1 MNGIVLWQWLT
12 VGRRRVLYAC
22 GAAIL
27 LFVIGN
33 LLRPGFASL
42 DSIEAVL
49 VVASFV
55 GLVAAGQTF
64 VILIGGI
71 DLSVPWILNAAAILF
86 VTSSLGENIRTPYAL
101 LLTLGMGALAGMVNG
116 LGIAVLG
123 VPAVVMTLA
132 MNGIMQGLTL
142 GLSSGL
148 TCDAC
153 ASYAPPLIQQAVHD
167 RLLGVPMALYLW
179 LAVIL
184 LVSFV
189 LSFTVFGRTTY
200 AVGTNPRASYLAG
213 LNVSAITITLY
224 SLSGLFSALAGIML
238 VGFGGQASLG
248 MGDPYLFQRGSRY
261 RRRVYPWWSRQLCR
275 RGRGCRDA
283 GDAGQRAADDEYAGI
298 WQEHHLRGDYPAAAA
313 LWARRGWKLAPLNRL
328 AICQEWQ
335 STHKSRRPARDSG
348 AAVASIICESLSN

>member
-1 MNGIVLWQWLT
+1 MSGIVLWQWLT

-22 GAAIL
+22 AAAIL

-86 VTSSLGENIRTPYAL
+86 VTSSLGENIRAPYAL

-116 LGIAVLG
+116 LGIAVLR

-189 LSFTVFGRTTY
+189 LSFTVFGRATY

-224 SLSGLFSALAGIML
+224 SLSGLFSASAGIML

-248 MGDPYLFQRGSRY
+248 MGDPYLFQSIAAVVIGG
-261 RRRVYPWWSRQLCR
+261 VYILG
-275 RGRGCRDA
+275 GRGNYV
-283 GDAGQRAADDEYAGI
+283 G
-298 WQEHHLRGDYPAAAA
+298 AAA
-313 LWARRGWKLAPLNRL
+313 
-328 AICQEWQ
+328 
-335 STHKSRRPARDSG
+335 G
-348 AAVASIICESLSN
+348 AVTLVTLVSVLLTMNMPEYGRSITYGVIILLLLLLYGREEAGS

>member
-1 MNGIVLWQWLT
+1 MRAMAVGQWLT
-12 VGRRRVLYAC
+12 VGWRRVLYAC

-33 LLRPGFASL
+33 LLRPGFAGLGSV
-42 DSIEAVL
+42 EAVL

-64 VILIGGI
+64 VVLIGGI
-71 DLSVPWILNAAAILF
+71 DLSVPWILNGAAILL
-86 VTSSLGENIRTPYAL
+86 VTSSLGENVRAPYAL

-116 LGIAVLG
+116 LGIALLG

-132 MNGIMQGLTL
+132 MDGIMQGLTL
-142 GLSSGL
+142 GLSGGL

-153 ASYAPPLIQQAVHD
+153 ASYAPPMIQRAVHD
-167 RLLGVPMALYLW
+167 SLLGIPTALYLW

-184 LVSFV
+184 LVTFV

-213 LNVSAITITLY
+213 LNVSAITVTLY
-224 SLSGLFSALAGIML
+224 ALSGLFSALAGIML

-248 MGDPYLFQRGSRY
+248 MGDPYLFQSIAAVVIGG
-261 RRRVYPWWSRQLCR
+261 VYILG
-275 RGRGCRDA
+275 GRGHYV
-283 GDAGQRAADDEYAGI
+283 G
-298 WQEHHLRGDYPAAAA
+298 AAA
-313 LWARRGWKLAPLNRL
+313 
-328 AICQEWQ
+328 
-335 STHKSRRPARDSG
+335 G
-348 AAVASIICESLSN
+348 AVTLVTLVSVLLTMNMPDYGRSITYGVIILFLLLLYGREEAGS